1 MGSEFNLI
9 DLFIILA
16 KQKVKIV
23 VSGIIVAVAV
33 FVMVSFMPQHCKAET
48 VFVPRGSSGSGL
60 MGLMG
65 GTGAAA
71 LGVGDIIGENPF
83 SVRQYIE
90 ILNSRYIA
98 EATIERFNLVEYYE
112 QTKNTV
118 NPFYRTLSALRNDI
132 TITTEQEG
140 GLATTGV
147 LSITL
152 AVSNTCPQRAA
163 DIANF
168 MIETLIRR
176 SRDIY
181 SQSFTGALD
190 FLDRQIENNSILAAE
205 AVADLN
211 RFQKE
216 HNIFD
221 LSRQME
227 LSLSTYA
234 ANLAEISAM
243 EKQIEILRLTRYPTS
258 AEISVLRSRI
268 VMLRNQN
275 AQLETGGFGN
285 IFPGITNVINLSD
298 DYTRLTVKARMHEQ
312 LQGLL
317 MQQRLQTQMRIARD
331 FSAIYVID
339 EARPAEY
346 RYRPKRLRTCLI
358 ALAFWYLYLIPAIIL
373 KNVFA
378 KLSPDDMRLLKINE
392 FKSALFSFGKPKTR

>member
-33 FVMVSFMPQHCKAET
+33 FVMVSFMPQHYKAET